1 VDAELSNHLPGLGE
15 QVILT
20 ATMQMGGEAVALE
33 SAQVVLRHPDGVSE
47 TIPFTASGI
56 SIGAEWQPQ
65 AAGVYGID
73 VNVSAILPDGTVAQ
87 RSSYLAVE
95 AFEDAPETR
104 P

>member
-1 VDAELSNHLPGLGE
+1 V
-15 QVILT
+15 
-20 ATMQMGGEAVALE
+20 
-33 SAQVVLRHPDGVSE
+33 
-47 TIPFTASGI
+47 
-56 SIGAEWQPQ
+56 AEWQPQ